1 MKLPK
6 DIAASAPKNGKQ
18 TLLIDL
24 DDTLCENNIYFE
36 RAIAKFISLLDHK
49 IHTREEVRLILNKVE
64 HETILTHGYGLQS
77 FTQSLITCFE
87 QLSVGC
93 VSEDLHATIRG
104 FAHTIA
110 EHPVELIRGVP
121 ETLEYLSA
129 RHHLIIM
136 TKGSYTEQIAKVE
149 RSGIQHHFSAV
160 EVVAEKKPSAYRELI
175 QKYSFDPS
183 CTWMVGNSPKSDINP
198 ALAAGLHA
206 IFIPHDQTWVL
217 EHEALASA
225 VLPEQQLLKL
235 DRFSE
240 LANHF

>member
-1 MKLPK
+1 MLPK
-6 DIAASAPKNGKQ
+6 NSDEPVPRNCKQ

-36 RAIAKFISLLDHK
+36 RAIANFISLLDHK
-49 IHTREEVRLILNKVE
+49 THTREEVRLFLNKVE

-87 QLSVGC
+87 SLSAGPVTA
-93 VSEDLHATIRG
+93 ELHETIHG
-104 FAHTIA
+104 FAHAIA
-110 EHPVELIRGVP
+110 EHPIELIRNVP

-136 TKGSYTEQIAKVE
+136 TKGSFTEQSAKIE
-149 RSGIQHHFSAV
+149 RSGIKHHFSAV
-160 EVVAEKKPSAYRELI
+160 EVVAEKKPSAYHEI
-175 QKYSFDPS
+175 TQKYGLDPS

-198 ALAAGLHA
+198 SLAAGLHA

-217 EHEALASA
+217 EHEELASA
-225 VLPEQQLLKL
+225 AFPGQKLLQLE
-235 DRFSE
+235 RFSE